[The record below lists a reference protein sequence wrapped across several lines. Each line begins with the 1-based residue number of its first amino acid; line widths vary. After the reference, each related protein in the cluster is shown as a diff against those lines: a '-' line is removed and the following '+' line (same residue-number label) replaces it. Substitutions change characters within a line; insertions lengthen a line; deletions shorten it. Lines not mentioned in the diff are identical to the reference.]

1 MPLLLNLLIIWPY
14 ILVTRFDAV
23 LRIKQSGD
31 AGASTQLVELTRNVD
46 GKIKRHR
53 ELKNSSREEFKQ
65 ERVPEE

>member
-1 MPLLLNLLIIWPY
+1 MLL
-14 ILVTRFDAV
+14 

>member
-23 LRIKQSGD
+23 LRIKQPGD

-53 ELKNSSREEFKQ
+53 ELKKQ
-65 ERVPEE
+65 Q